1 MGYNRQPTNETIMK
15 TIILSCLLAVAFSQ
29 EIVQEVAQEVAQEV
43 VQVADAALQ
52 TSVPVPIPAV
62 PVPVA
67 ILKQEYTPAEDGSF
81 TQEFEAEDG
90 TSVSA
95 TGSVGSAGQ
104 VNIQGSYTFTLADG
118 TLAVVT
124 YLANEAGYT
133 AQSDLLPVAP
143 EKLHPDPPHVA
154 ELLRIA
160 AEQREQGIQFDAQGF
175 RI

>member
-1 MGYNRQPTNETIMK
+1 MGTYNRQPTNETIMK

-29 EIVQEVAQEVAQEV
+29 EIVQEVAQEV
-43 VQVADAALQ
+43 VQIADAALK
-52 TSVPVPIPAV
+52 TSVPVLIPAV
-62 PVPVA
+62 PIPVA

-95 TGSVGSAGQ
+95 SGSVGSAGQ

-133 AQSDLLPVAP
+133 AQSDLLPVP
-143 EKLHPDPPHVA
+143 VA
-154 ELLRIA
+154 
-160 AEQREQGIQFDAQGF
+160 
-175 RI
+175 

>member
-1 MGYNRQPTNETIMK
+1 MGTYNRQPTNETIMN

-29 EIVQEVAQEVAQEV
+29 EIVQEVAQEV

-124 YLANEAGYT
+124 YLANEAGFT

>member
-1 MGYNRQPTNETIMK
+1 MGTYNRREPTNETIMN

-29 EIVQEVAQEVAQEV
+29 EVAQEVAQEV
-43 VQVADAALQ
+43 VEVADAALR
-52 TSVPVPIPAV
+52 TSDPIFIPAV

-67 ILKQEYTPAEDGSF
+67 ILKQEYAPAEDGSF

-143 EKLHPDPPHVA
+143 EKLHPDPPHVV

-160 AEQREQGIQFDAQGF
+160 AEQREQGVQFDAQGF

>member
-1 MGYNRQPTNETIMK
+1 MGTYNRQPTNETIMN

-29 EIVQEVAQEVAQEV
+29 EIVQEVAQEV

-52 TSVPVPIPAV
+52 TSVPVLIPAV

-67 ILKQEYTPAEDGSF
+67 ILKQEYTP
-81 TQEFEAEDG
+81 AEDG

-160 AEQREQGIQFDAQGF
+160 AEQREQGVQFDAQGF